1 MNFQALFS
9 PRGVAVFGSV
19 APGKLGNVL
28 LNRLVEGGTE
38 KVFAV
43 NPKAQGIGDI
53 PGFTSAQEIE
63 EPVDLGVIVSPAAT
77 VCGVMED
84 CGKAGIKAVIIITS
98 GFAETGNL
106 TGEAQ
111 IKEIADRY
119 GIGFIGPNCAGLL
132 NMHHGLLAT
141 LEAAPPKGK
150 IALISQS
157 GSIGGIMMSC
167 AADEG
172 LGISKFVSYGNAN
185 GLNEMDFLQFLQ
197 DDPET
202 DVIALYLEN
211 IKNGRDFM
219 EVLRQTTKKKPV
231 VIVKSGRTA
240 SGQRATLSHTGSMAG
255 ADGVYDAAL
264 KECGAIRAS
273 DIEELLDICKGFA
286 MLPPME
292 GNQLLVLTNSGG
304 PAIMSVDAG
313 EERGLE
319 IGEPAEQVKDALRQ
333 FLKPHASLKNPLDLT
348 VEGTPEE
355 YYKTT
360 VTALQDYDAALVI
373 YVGTPYLVS
382 MPYAENI
389 VKAAKA
395 SGKPVLSMFAVGVD
409 LEESKEFLQQSG
421 VPIYRTGERAVRA
434 LQGLWQYRQYLN
446 RRETPVAEQ
455 APAGRLEM
463 PVVPEPMAMT
473 LLHDH
478 GISIPEM
485 AMTHKAGEVAALCR
499 KIGYPVVIKVV
510 SPDIIHK
517 SDCGGVRLNIQN
529 DQEALA
535 AFTQMEQICQ
545 GKRFGG
551 VVIYPMLEKGVEV
564 LLGLTRDVQFGPV
577 VVCGLGGIYSEVL
590 KDIALRVAP
599 VGKET
604 ALEMVK
610 SLRCYPILTGSRGK
624 EPLDVAALAEAI
636 ANFSQLP
643 FLYPDLKEADLNPVM
658 VYPEGVVTAD
668 VRLLG
673 GK

>member
-9 PRGVAVFGSV
+9 PEGVAVFGSV

-28 LNRLVEGGTE
+28 LNRLVEGGTK

-43 NPKAQGIGDI
+43 NPKAQGVGDI
-53 PGFTSAQEIE
+53 PGFVSAQEIE
-63 EPVDLGVIVSPAAT
+63 EPVDLGIIVSPAAT
-77 VCGVMED
+77 VCSVMED
-84 CGKAGIKAVIIITS
+84 CGKAGIKAVVIITS

-106 TGEAQ
+106 EGEAQ

-132 NMHHGLLAT
+132 NMHHGLVAT
-141 LEAAPPKGK
+141 LEATPPKGN
-150 IALISQS
+150 IALVSQS
-157 GSIGGIMMSC
+157 GSIGGIMMSW
-167 AADEG
+167 AAEEG

-185 GLNEMDFLQFLQ
+185 GLNEMDFLRFLQ

-211 IKNGRDFM
+211 IKNGRTFM

-264 KECGAIRAS
+264 KECGAIRAV

-286 MLPPME
+286 MLPSIQ
-292 GNQLLVLTNSGG
+292 GNRLLVLTNSGG

-313 EERGLE
+313 EEMELVVE
-319 IGEPAEQVKDALRQ
+319 EPAENVKEALRQ
-333 FLKPHASLKNPLDLT
+333 FLRPHASLRNPLDLT

-355 YYKTT
+355 YYETT
-360 VTALQDYDAALVI
+360 VTALRDYDAALAI
-373 YVGTPYLVS
+373 YVGTPYLAS
-382 MPYAENI
+382 MPYAKNL

-395 SGKPVLSMFAVGVD
+395 SGKPVLSMFTVGFD
-409 LEESKEFLQQSG
+409 IEEGKDSLKQGG
-421 VPIYRTGERAVRA
+421 VPIYRTGERAVRTLGA
-434 LQGLWQYRQYLN
+434 LWQYRQYLD
-446 RRETPVAEQ
+446 RREEAVAAED
-455 APAGRLEM
+455 PAGLLDM

-473 LLHDH
+473 ILHDH
-478 GISIPEM
+478 GIPIPEM
-485 AMTHKAGEVAALCR
+485 AMTCKATEAAALCR
-499 KIGYPVVIKVV
+499 KIGYPVAMKVV

-517 SDCGGVRLNIQN
+517 SDCGGVCLNIQT

-535 AFTQMEQICQ
+535 AYEKMEQICR
-545 GKRFGG
+545 GKRFSG

-590 KDIALRVAP
+590 KDISLRVAP
-599 VGKET
+599 VSKAA
-604 ALEMVK
+604 ALNMIK
-610 SLRCYPILTGSRGK
+610 SLRCYPILAGSRGK
-624 EPLDVAALAEAI
+624 TPMDVEALAETI

-643 FLYPDLKEADLNPVM
+643 FLYPDLMEADLNPVM

-668 VRLLG
+668 VRILG
-673 GK
+673 RK